1 MGKAKGRY
9 NRGER
14 GEAQQHAEIDDRRKV
29 GSRDG
34 ALPTQNC
41 VLEQVDAT
49 KPSAMSRTSWVNYLV
64 QLGLAATKQQQPDA

>member
-1 MGKAKGRY
+1 MSKPLQAVAGQKVF
-9 NRGER
+9 
-14 GEAQQHAEIDDRRKV
+14 IDPV
-29 GSRDG
+29 
-34 ALPTQNC
+34 